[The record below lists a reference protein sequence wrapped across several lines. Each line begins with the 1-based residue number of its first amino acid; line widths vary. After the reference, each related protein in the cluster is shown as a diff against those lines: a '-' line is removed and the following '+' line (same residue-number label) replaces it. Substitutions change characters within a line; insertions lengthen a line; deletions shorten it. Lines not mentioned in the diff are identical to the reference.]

1 MPGALFYDR
10 AVAPCPRSTM
20 LSAIVAVTLLVPDV
34 GAAERAYQQVLR
46 YQTVQRGH
54 VAPEQAG
61 SWGAPALAGRRYAL
75 LQPMSHEPVYLRMI
89 ETGSSPAPAMKT
101 LGWNATEILVED
113 PTLLEPKLRDSPFRV
128 IGPPAPLEINPAVV
142 AMQAL
147 GPAGELLYFTRMP
160 AGKSKFG
167 LGSATSFVDRIFIVV
182 VGVSDVRRTLDF
194 YATTFGLPVTE
205 PAPSRVQIL
214 ADAWNLPPEQPFLI
228 GIARLPD
235 RFLVE
240 IDQYPAGAATR
251 VAAEGELPPG
261 MAMVS
266 FAVASLEPFLPRLVA
281 PPGALQ
287 GLPYEGRRAG
297 VLRGPSG
304 EHIELIEFSPP
315 VAGTVRGDTP

>member
-1 MPGALFYDR
+1 
-10 AVAPCPRSTM
+10 M

-34 GAAERAYQQVLR
+34 GAAERAYQQSLH

-61 SWGAPALAGRRYAL
+61 CWGAPALAGRRFAL
-75 LQPMSHEPVYLRMI
+75 LQPMSREPVYLRMV
-89 ETGSSPAPAMKT
+89 ETDASAAPAMKA

-113 PTLLEPKLRDSPFRV
+113 PAVLEPRLRDSPFRV
-128 IGPPAPLEINPAVV
+128 IGPPVPLEINPAVV

-160 AGKSKFG
+160 AGQSKFG
-167 LGSATSFVDRIFIVV
+167 LGSATSLVDRVFIVV
-182 VGVSDVRRTLDF
+182 VGARDVRRTLDF

-205 PAPSRVQIL
+205 PVPSRVQIL
-214 ADAWNLPPEQPFLI
+214 ADSWGLPPEQPFLL

-240 IDQYPAGAATR
+240 VDQYPAGAGVR
-251 VAAEGELPPG
+251 VAAAGELPAG

-266 FAVASLEPFLPRLVA
+266 FAVASLEPFLARLVA
-281 PPGALQ
+281 PPGTQQ
-287 GLPYEGRRAG
+287 GPPYDGRRAG
-297 VLRGPSG
+297 VLRGPDG

-315 VAGTVRGDTP
+315 VAGPVRGDTP

>member
-1 MPGALFYDR
+1 
-10 AVAPCPRSTM
+10 
-20 LSAIVAVTLLVPDV
+20 
-34 GAAERAYQQVLR
+34 
-46 YQTVQRGH
+46 
-54 VAPEQAG
+54 
-61 SWGAPALAGRRYAL
+61 
-75 LQPMSHEPVYLRMI
+75 
-89 ETGSSPAPAMKT
+89 MKT

-113 PTLLEPKLRDSPFRV
+113 PAQLEPQLEGSAFRV

-160 AGKSKFG
+160 AGKSRFG

-182 VGVSDVRRTLDF
+182 VGVRDVRRTLDF

-205 PAPSRVQIL
+205 PAPSRVRIL
-214 ADAWNLPPEQPFLI
+214 AEAWDLPPEQPFLL

-240 IDQYPAGAATR
+240 VDQYPAGAGAR
-251 VAAEGELPPG
+251 AAAEGELPAG

-281 PPGALQ
+281 PSGALP
-287 GLPYEGRRAG
+287 GMPYEGRRAG

-304 EHIELIEFSPP
+304 EHIELIEFIPP
-315 VAGTVRGDTP
+315 VARPVRGDTP